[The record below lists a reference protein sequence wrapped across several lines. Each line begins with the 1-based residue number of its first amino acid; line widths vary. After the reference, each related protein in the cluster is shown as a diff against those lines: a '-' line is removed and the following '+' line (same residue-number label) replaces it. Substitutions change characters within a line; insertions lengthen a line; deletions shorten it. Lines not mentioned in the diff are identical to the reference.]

1 MTPADL
7 TAAHSAADCQ
17 PPCCIHAPSDHPL
30 AGAPLHWR
38 HDRRIFERICA
49 HGIGHPDPDD
59 RARNGGDGIHG
70 CDGCCRIELLDQEDQ

>member
-7 TAAHSAADCQ
+7 HTHHAADCQ

-30 AGAPLHWR
+30 ADAPLHWR

-59 RARNGGDGIHG
+59 RARNRGDGVHG
-70 CDGCCRIELLDQEDQ
+70 CDGCCWIELLDQEQP